1 MALIVAS
8 GETRLMLM
16 VLELHELEYQ
26 LVFKIPNADVRCHGG
41 LKKGGTR
48 AHQA

>member
-1 MALIVAS
+1 
-8 GETRLMLM
+8 M
-16 VLELHELEYQ
+16 VLELHELIYQ

-48 AHQA
+48 AHQARVPEKVVFTYLFRK